1 MTAPTTKPDPEPPAK
16 ATKRPDRPDDLAD
29 NSVCTS
35 NDLVR
40 ASYSLSLNEQRLLLA
55 AISKV
60 NPRATGH
67 QSLKIRITA
76 HEFAKTFNIDMKRAY
91 SDLKEASNSLF
102 ERELRPVG
110 WRGKPRMRWI
120 STYVDY
126 EEGQGYADLTLNE
139 DLRPYLTV
147 IGRMFTSY
155 NLGRAVSLRRPT
167 TIRLFQL
174 LMQFEKTGLCVI
186 KLKDFIDMMEL
197 PYTRF
202 ADVRRWVIEPALAEL
217 KKKSN
222 LTIVWKPESEKG
234 GRAVDTLKFSFRETP
249 QKELDLSVATAEES
263 Q

>member
-1 MTAPTTKPDPEPPAK
+1 MSDPIPQPAPPA
-16 ATKRPDRPDDLAD
+16 DDDLAE

-40 ASYSLSLNEQRLLLA
+40 ASYSLTLNEQRLLLA
-55 AISKV
+55 AISKI

-76 HEFAKTFNIDMKRAY
+76 QEFAKTFGIDTRNAY
-91 SDLKEASNSLF
+91 VELKTACNRLF
-102 ERELRPVG
+102 ERELRPAG
-110 WRGKPRMRWI
+110 WKEGKPRLRWI

-126 EEGQGYADLTLNE
+126 EEGQGYADMTLNE
-139 DLRPYLTV
+139 DLRPYLTL

-155 NLGRAVSLRRPT
+155 TLGRAVSLRRPT

-174 LMQFEKTGLCVI
+174 LMQFESTGLCVI
-186 KLKDFIDMMEL
+186 KLKDFIEMMEL

-217 KKKSN
+217 QKKSN
-222 LTIVWKPESEKG
+222 LSVVWKPEFAKG
-234 GRAVDTLKFSFRETP
+234 TRAVDTLRFTFRESP
-249 QKELDLSVATAEES
+249 QKELDLSATAEES